1 MSDVRRPWIDILVLC
16 CRWFVGLVFLYAS
29 LDKLQHPG
37 AFAQA
42 IANYRLVPMPLLHP
56 FAVYLPV
63 VEALTGLAL
72 LAGWQRRGAA
82 LLCSLMT
89 LVFIIAISSALARG
103 LDISC
108 GCFHTEGGHGVGQ
121 DLLFRDVG
129 LLAVALVPLVARSD
143 RWSLDHWLARRE
155 R

>member
-1 MSDVRRPWIDILVLC
+1 MSDHQRPWLDILVLI

-29 LDKLQHPG
+29 LDKIQHPE

-56 FAVYLPV
+56 FAVLLPV
-63 VEALTGLAL
+63 VEALCGLVL
-72 LAGWQRRGAA
+72 LVGWQRRGAA

-89 LVFIIAISSALARG
+89 LVFIVAIGSALARG

-121 DLLFRDVG
+121 DLLIRDIG
-129 LLAVALVPLVARSD
+129 LLIVALVPLFAPRD
-143 RWSLDHWLARRE
+143 RWSLDHWLARRGH
-155 R
+155 